1 MTTPLLI
8 LDKYL
13 NDVIV
18 QANKVRQLRD
28 RIPRAVWLLV
38 PVTIRGPIDRLMDL
52 IERYD
57 RFVGQMQQ
65 LDKDQ

>member
-1 MTTPLLI
+1 MTSPLMI
-8 LDKYL
+8 LDRYL

-18 QANKVRQLRD
+18 QANKVRQVRD
-28 RIPRAVWLLV
+28 RIPRGIWLLV
-38 PVTIRGPIDRLMDL
+38 PYIVREPIDRLFDL

-65 LDKDQ
+65 LDKK